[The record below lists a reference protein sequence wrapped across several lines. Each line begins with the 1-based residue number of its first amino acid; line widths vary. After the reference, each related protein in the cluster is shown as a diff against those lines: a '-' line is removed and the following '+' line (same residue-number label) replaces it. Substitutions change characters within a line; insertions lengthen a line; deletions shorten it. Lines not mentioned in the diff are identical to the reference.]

1 MPKEKK
7 KVKQIVIRFDE
18 ESYGKITERAVADHR
33 GLGEYIR
40 HITLSHI
47 ERLEELKGEST
58 K

>member
-1 MPKEKK
+1 MPKENKK
-7 KVKQIVIRFDE
+7 IKQIVIRFDE
-18 ESYGKITERAVADHR
+18 ESYEKVKERAMAEHR

-47 ERLEELKGEST
+47 ERLEELKGEIT